1 MRDVAELYYRG
12 MPAETLAQ
20 VVLRKYFGDKT
31 PSFPIDPFKMIRDFG
46 IVYQFME
53 FKDLEGI
60 YVLPDNSD
68 DIPIIGI
75 NFGRPITRQRYTAA
89 HELCHHI
96 KDRGSSICPISG
108 KKNMIEKY
116 ADAFASELL
125 MPTKYLKMAAKRV
138 AVDGKVNRDGI
149 LKIAE
154 IFGVSFE
161 SAVFSVAYKTT
172 FWDGDKDPKIIRRD
186 NRKYKPEQRKIELG
200 LDLENVNLWEQ
211 VVNSYEYFWS
221 ISNKYAWY
229 IFKNNFIYH
238 ENRLEKLNL
247 DEDVVA
253 EIIADLRY
261 NKSKSQYCGEN
272 CEEIIQVAGHS
283 AMYDYIYETTD
294 KLDLYKIQKLNKMLY
309 QYAPFPEAGGVYR
322 QDNNYVIGA
331 EFETVDYHLIVQE
344 IVKLAEPM
352 GELIRNID
360 SMSYSEVIKQT
371 AIIHHRLTVIHP
383 FGDGNGRCSRALLNW
398 TYRLKGLPP
407 IYIKFPEKD
416 EYYDGLKNVD
426 TKGNYDKLYKVFMR
440 ETIRSVMKLNK
451 VSIDENLEE

>member
-161 SAVFSVAYKTT
+161 SAVFFS
-172 FWDGDKDPKIIRRD
+172 
-186 NRKYKPEQRKIELG
+186 
-200 LDLENVNLWEQ
+200 
-211 VVNSYEYFWS
+211 S
-221 ISNKYAWY
+221 I
-229 IFKNNFIYH
+229 
-238 ENRLEKLNL
+238 
-247 DEDVVA
+247 
-253 EIIADLRY
+253 
-261 NKSKSQYCGEN
+261 
-272 CEEIIQVAGHS
+272 
-283 AMYDYIYETTD
+283 
-294 KLDLYKIQKLNKMLY
+294 
-309 QYAPFPEAGGVYR
+309 
-322 QDNNYVIGA
+322 
-331 EFETVDYHLIVQE
+331 
-344 IVKLAEPM
+344 
-352 GELIRNID
+352 
-360 SMSYSEVIKQT
+360 
-371 AIIHHRLTVIHP
+371 
-383 FGDGNGRCSRALLNW
+383 
-398 TYRLKGLPP
+398 
-407 IYIKFPEKD
+407 
-416 EYYDGLKNVD
+416 
-426 TKGNYDKLYKVFMR
+426 
-440 ETIRSVMKLNK
+440 
-451 VSIDENLEE
+451 

>member
-1 MRDVAELYYRG
+1 MRNVAELCDSG
-12 MPAETLAQ
+12 MSAETLAQ
-20 VVLRKYFGDKT
+20 LVLSKYYNGKT

-60 YVLPDNSD
+60 YILPDSAN
-68 DIPIIGI
+68 DIPVIGI

-96 KDRGSSICPISG
+96 KDRGNSICPISG
-108 KKNMIEKY
+108 KKNKIEKY

-125 MPTKYLKMAAKRV
+125 MPTKYLKSEAAKY
-138 AVDGKVNRDGI
+138 AVNGKVNRDDI

-154 IFGVSFE
+154 YFGVSFE
-161 SAVFSVAYKTT
+161 SAVFSIAYKTNM
-172 FWDGDKDPKIIRRD
+172 WDDDKDSKIIKRD
-186 NRKYKPEQRKIELG
+186 NRKYKPEQKKIELG
-200 LDLENVNLWEQ
+200 LDIENVNLWEQ

-221 ISNKYAWY
+221 IDNKYAWY

-238 ENRLEKLNL
+238 ENRLERLNL

-261 NKSKSQYCGEN
+261 NKSESQYCSEN

-283 AMYDYIYETTD
+283 ALYDYIYDTKD
-294 KLDLYKIQKLNKMLY
+294 KLDIYKIQKLNKMLY

-322 QDNNYVIGA
+322 QDNNYVTGA
-331 EFETVDYHLIVQE
+331 EFETIDYHLIVQE
-344 IVKLAEPM
+344 IINLAESM
-352 GELIRNID
+352 DELIKNID
-360 SMSYSEVIKQT
+360 VLSNSEVIKQ
-371 AIIHHRLTVIHP
+371 AAKIHHRLTVIHP

-398 TYRLKGLPP
+398 TYRLKKLPP

-416 EYYDGLKNVD
+416 EYYDGLKNID
-426 TKGNYDKLYKVFMR
+426 TKENYDKLYKVFMR
-440 ETIRSVMKLNK
+440 ETIRSAMKLNK
-451 VSIDENLEE
+451 ISVDENLEE

>member
-1 MRDVAELYYRG
+1 M
-12 MPAETLAQ
+12 
-20 VVLRKYFGDKT
+20 
-31 PSFPIDPFKMIRDFG
+31 
-46 IVYQFME
+46 
-53 FKDLEGI
+53 
-60 YVLPDNSD
+60 
-68 DIPIIGI
+68 
-75 NFGRPITRQRYTAA
+75 
-89 HELCHHI
+89 
-96 KDRGSSICPISG
+96 
-108 KKNMIEKY
+108 
-116 ADAFASELL
+116 
-125 MPTKYLKMAAKRV
+125 
-138 AVDGKVNRDGI
+138 
-149 LKIAE
+149 
-154 IFGVSFE
+154 
-161 SAVFSVAYKTT
+161 
-172 FWDGDKDPKIIRRD
+172 
-186 NRKYKPEQRKIELG
+186 
-200 LDLENVNLWEQ
+200 
-211 VVNSYEYFWS
+211 
-221 ISNKYAWY
+221 
-229 IFKNNFIYH
+229 
-238 ENRLEKLNL
+238 
-247 DEDVVA
+247 A

-322 QDNNYVIGA
+322 QDNNYVTGA

-383 FGDGNGRCSRALLNW
+383 FGDGDGRCSRALLNW
-398 TYRLKGLPP
+398 TYRLKGLLP

-440 ETIRSVMKLNK
+440 ETIRSAMKLNK

>member
-1 MRDVAELYYRG
+1 
-12 MPAETLAQ
+12 
-20 VVLRKYFGDKT
+20 
-31 PSFPIDPFKMIRDFG
+31 MIRDFG

-108 KKNMIEKY
+108 KKNKIEKN

-149 LKIAE
+149 LEIAE

-186 NRKYKPEQRKIELG
+186 NRKYKPEQKKIELG
-200 LDLENVNLWEQ
+200 
-211 VVNSYEYFWS
+211 
-221 ISNKYAWY
+221 
-229 IFKNNFIYH
+229 
-238 ENRLEKLNL
+238 
-247 DEDVVA
+247 
-253 EIIADLRY
+253 
-261 NKSKSQYCGEN
+261 
-272 CEEIIQVAGHS
+272 
-283 AMYDYIYETTD
+283 
-294 KLDLYKIQKLNKMLY
+294 LDLYKIQKLNKMLYPKMLY

-322 QDNNYVIGA
+322 QDNNYVTGA